1 MHRFRGLLPT
11 VAKAL
16 FRAVDVD
23 GSKELELD
31 ELLQV
36 AFPNVDAMVIQD
48 MLRYCDYLTS
58 VRAKATTRA
67 ARRLKELGAVIDER
81 ESMLNKAGL
90 Y

>member
-1 MHRFRGLLPT
+1 MPT

-36 AFPNVDAMVIQD
+36 AFPNVDAMVIND
-48 MLRYCDYLTS
+48 MLRYCDYLS
-58 VRAKATTRA
+58 RQRARATDRA
-67 ARRLKELGAVIDER
+67 ARRLKELGESIDQR
-81 ESMLNKAGL
+81 ESMLGTAKL
-90 Y
+90 K